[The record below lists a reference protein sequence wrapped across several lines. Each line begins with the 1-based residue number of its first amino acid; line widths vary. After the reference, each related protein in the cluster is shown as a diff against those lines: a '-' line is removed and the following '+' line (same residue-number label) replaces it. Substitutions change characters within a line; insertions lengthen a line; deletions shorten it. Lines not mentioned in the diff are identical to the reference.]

1 MENNKCNFHLYLG
14 KKDFEIL
21 SWKSSLP
28 PKCFKFY
35 VEQILLS
42 YINGYQIMLPFGSN
56 NSEVELKS
64 MPIHIV
70 IENEQ
75 IINFISQIDA
85 GQKSKVIKEIILY
98 YVRESRNTVFVSNG
112 KKNKKQKS
120 PQPSVSVKVNKT
132 KPQQKQIISVQ
143 KVVENTHIEKQKK
156 DVSES
161 INIQKT
167 SQIDNN
173 IIKAPINNEI
183 KQPEKK
189 NNNPMLQALFKMS
202 GDE

>member
-98 YVRESRNTVFVSNG
+98 YVRESRNTIFVSNG

-143 KVVENTHIEKQKK
+143 KVVEDTNIEKPQK
-156 DVSES
+156 DVSENIS
-161 INIQKT
+161 IQKT
-167 SQIDNN
+167 SQMDNN

-183 KQPEKK
+183 KQLEKK